1 MRRLRRPAQELRAA
15 VECLPE
21 KTKRAMLEGITEN
34 DIIVGAYTDR
44 RGGICPML
52 AAHRHGGR
60 TDFAYF
66 ARAWDRYTKA
76 PSRPRPASDREVR
89 TLRTMLEGS
98 LARNESRS
106 GGFGRVIAEH
116 QASARARRAAEAA
129 GTGWAWLRT
138 LGAERHTEPGSEGE
152 QEPEREVE
160 RV

>member
-21 KTKRAMLEGITEN
+21 TTKRAMLEGITDN
-34 DIIVGAYTDR
+34 DSIVGAYTDR

-60 TDFAYF
+60 TDFAFF

-89 TLRTMLEGS
+89 TLRTMLEVS
-98 LARNESRS
+98 LAGRESRS
-106 GGFGRVIAEH
+106 GGFGRAIADH
-116 QASARARRAAEAA
+116 QASARARRAAEA
-129 GTGWAWLRT
+129 GSTGWGWLRT
-138 LGAERHTEPGSEGE
+138 LGSERVDEE
-152 QEPEREVE
+152 QEPEREREVE